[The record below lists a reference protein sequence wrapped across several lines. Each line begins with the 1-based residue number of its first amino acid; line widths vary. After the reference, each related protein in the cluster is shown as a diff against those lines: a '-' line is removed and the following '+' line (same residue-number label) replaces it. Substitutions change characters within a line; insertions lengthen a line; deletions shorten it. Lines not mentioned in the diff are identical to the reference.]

1 MSYIPDLKI
10 AYKSPTLRLYTRSEI
25 QDRLNS
31 IYLSIISFK
40 CIETLFL
47 DHEQSSEVDTIKWRE
62 DTKETYVMQISFAY
76 RSVPSFEKVINRIVP
91 VGLWS
96 GEQSAE
102 NNTDFKAWFQP
113 VQVTKRKAKKEGED
127 NFDISIDFE
136 CDDHLYHSV
145 HFFFLVHLHLEKLNS
160 SYSNL
165 SIDRSSACLVFL
177 SFLSLRKVLRY
188 KQNQTCENIS
198 FGIIVS

>member
-1 MSYIPDLKI
+1 M
-10 AYKSPTLRLYTRSEI
+10 
-25 QDRLNS
+25 
-31 IYLSIISFK
+31 
-40 CIETLFL
+40 
-47 DHEQSSEVDTIKWRE
+47 
-62 DTKETYVMQISFAY
+62 
-76 RSVPSFEKVINRIVP
+76 
-91 VGLWS
+91 
-96 GEQSAE
+96 
-102 NNTDFKAWFQP
+102 
-113 VQVTKRKAKKEGED
+113 QVTKRKAKKEGED

-177 SFLSLRKVLRY
+177 SFLSLREVLRY

>member
-1 MSYIPDLKI
+1 MCYIPDLKI

-91 VGLWS
+91 V
-96 GEQSAE
+96 EQSAE

-113 VQVTKRKAKKEGED
+113 AQVTKRKAKKEGED

-136 CDDHLYHSV
+136 HVEGDDHLYHSV
-145 HFFFLVHLHLEKLNS
+145 HFFFLVHFHLEKLNS

-177 SFLSLRKVLRY
+177 SFLSLREVLRY